1 MTEKIIILDAGS
13 QVTQLIGRRL
23 RELNVFCEIYPYN
36 KMPEIDPSIK
46 GVIISGSPCSVR
58 DANAPQIDLEG
69 IKGRLPLLGICYGA
83 QYLASK
89 FGGKV
94 EGSLAR
100 EYGRAMLNIVNG
112 ESPLLKD
119 VSMHSQV
126 WMSHGDTISAI
137 PDNAEVIASTDDVV
151 NAAFH
156 FKGEQTYA
164 VQFHPEVFHSTEGS
178 KMLAN
183 FAFGI
188 CGCKGDWT
196 PASFIDT
203 TIEELRSEV
212 GDDKVILGLSGGVDS
227 TVAAVLLNK
236 AIGHNLTC
244 IFVNNGLLRKNEF
257 EDVMNLYY
265 DMGLNVICADASK
278 EFISELKGVT
288 EPEAKRKIIGRLF
301 VETFDKYAQTIENA
315 KWLAQGTIYPDVIE
329 SAGIPGIA
337 SKIKS
342 HHNVGGLPE
351 KMHLKIVEPLKMLFK
366 DEVRR
371 VGRSLGIK
379 EELVGRHPFPGPS
392 LAIRIIGDVTEE
404 KLRVLREADDIFIS
418 GLRNYDCTGM
428 GFPSASDPRIMA
440 TNLYDAIWQ
449 AGVILL
455 PVKSVGVMGDERT
468 YENPVALRAVV
479 STDAMT
485 ADWFHFPY
493 DFLAKVSDDIINKV
507 KGVNRVVYDISS
519 KPPATIEWE

>member
-1 MTEKIIILDAGS
+1 VNKILILDFGS

-23 RELNVFCEIYPYN
+23 RELNVYCEIYPYD
-36 KMPEIDPSIK
+36 KVPALDDSVR
-46 GVIISGSPCSVR
+46 GVILSGSPCSVR
-58 DANAPQIDLEG
+58 DANAPQVDLG
-69 IKGRLPLLGICYGA
+69 LFRGKFPLLGICYGA
-83 QYLASK
+83 QYIAHRC
-89 FGGKV
+89 GGKV

-100 EYGRAMLNIVNG
+100 EYGRAMLDVVRAD
-112 ESPLLKD
+112 SPLLEGL
-119 VSMHSQV
+119 SAHSQV
-126 WMSHGDTISAI
+126 WMSHGDTISRL
-137 PDNAEVIASTDDVV
+137 PEGAEVIASTQDVA
-151 NAAFH
+151 NAAYQIP
-156 FKGEQTYA
+156 GERTYA
-164 VQFHPEVFHSTEGS
+164 VQFHPEVFHTTEGS
-178 KMLAN
+178 KILAN
-183 FAFGI
+183 FALGI
-188 CGCKGDWT
+188 CGCAGDWT
-196 PASFIDT
+196 PASFIET
-203 TIEELRSEV
+203 TVASLREQL

-227 TVAAVLLNK
+227 TVAGVLLNK

-257 EDVMNLYY
+257 EDVLESYR
-265 DMGLNVICADASK
+265 DMGLNVIGADASR
-278 EFISELKGVT
+278 EFLAELAGVE
-288 EPEAKRKIIGRLF
+288 EPERKRKVIGRLF
-301 VETFDKYAQTIENA
+301 VETFDRYAKGIENA
-315 KWLAQGTIYPDVIE
+315 RWLAQGTIYPDVIE

-351 KMHLKIVEPLKMLFK
+351 EMNLKIVEPLRMLFK

-371 VGRSLGIK
+371 VGRALGIK

-392 LAIRIIGDVTEE
+392 LAIRIIGEVNEE
-404 KLRVLREADDIFIS
+404 RLRVLREADDIFIR

-428 GFPSASDPRIMA
+428 GFPCASDPRVMA

-493 DFLAKVSDDIINKV
+493 DFLADVSNEIINKV
-507 KGVNRVVYDISS
+507 RGVNRVVYDISS

>member
-1 MTEKIIILDAGS
+1 MNKILILDFGS

-36 KMPEIDPSIK
+36 KVPVLDESVK
-46 GVIISGSPCSVR
+46 GVILSGSPCSVR
-58 DANAPQIDLEG
+58 DANAPQVDLG
-69 IKGRLPLLGICYGA
+69 LFKGKLPLLGICYGA
-83 QYLASK
+83 QYLAHRC
-89 FGGKV
+89 GGRV
-94 EGSLAR
+94 EGSIAR
-100 EYGRAMLNIVNG
+100 EYGRAMLDVVRPD
-112 ESPLLKD
+112 SPLLRG
-119 VSMHSQV
+119 VSKHSQV
-126 WMSHGDTISAI
+126 WMSHGDTISAL
-137 PDNAEVIASTDDVV
+137 PDGGEVIASTADVA
-151 NAAFH
+151 NAAYQIA
-156 FKGEQTYA
+156 GEQTYA
-164 VQFHPEVFHSTEGS
+164 VQFHPEVFHTTEGTQILS
-178 KMLAN
+178 N
-183 FAFGI
+183 FALDI
-188 CGCKGDWT
+188 CGCAGDWT
-196 PASFIDT
+196 PASFIET
-203 TIEELRSEV
+203 TVADLRARI
-212 GDDKVILGLSGGVDS
+212 GDEKVILGLSGGVDS
-227 TVAAVLLNK
+227 TVAGVLLNK

-257 EDVMNLYY
+257 EDVLASYQ
-265 DMGLNVICADASK
+265 DMGLNVIGADASK
-278 EFISELKGVT
+278 EFLSALAGVT

-301 VETFDKYAQTIENA
+301 VETFDKYARGIENA
-315 KWLAQGTIYPDVIE
+315 RWLAQGTIYPDVIE

-351 KMHLKIVEPLKMLFK
+351 EMNLKIVEPLRMLFK

-371 VGRSLGIK
+371 VGRALGIK

-392 LAIRIIGDVTEE
+392 LAIRIIGNVSEE
-404 KLRVLREADDIFIS
+404 KLRVLREADDIFIR
-418 GLRNYDCTGM
+418 GLREYDCTGM
-428 GFPSASDPRIMA
+428 GFPSASDPRLMA

-485 ADWFHFPY
+485 ADWFPFPY
-493 DFLAKVSDDIINKV
+493 DFLSKVSNEIINKV
-507 KGVNRVVYDISS
+507 RGVNRVVYDVSS

>member
-1 MTEKIIILDAGS
+1 VNKILILDFGS

-36 KMPEIDPSIK
+36 KVLALDSSVK
-46 GVIISGSPCSVR
+46 GVILSGSPCSVR
-58 DANAPQIDLEG
+58 DANAPQVDLSLFRG
-69 IKGRLPLLGICYGA
+69 KLPLLGICYGA
-83 QYLASK
+83 QYLAHCC
-89 FGGKV
+89 GGKV
-94 EGSLAR
+94 EGADSR
-100 EYGRAMLNIVNG
+100 EYGRAILDVVKAD
-112 ESPLLKD
+112 SPLLKG
-119 VSMHSQV
+119 VSAHSQV
-126 WMSHGDTISAI
+126 WMSHGDTISAL
-137 PDNAEVIASTDDVV
+137 PDGAEVIASTADVV
-151 NAAFH
+151 NAAYQFA
-156 FKGEQTYA
+156 GEPTYA
-164 VQFHPEVFHSTEGS
+164 VQFHPEVYHTAEGTQ
-178 KMLAN
+178 MLSN
-183 FAFGI
+183 FALDI
-188 CGCKGDWT
+188 CGCEGDWT
-196 PASFIDT
+196 PASFIET
-203 TIEELRSEV
+203 TLADLRRQI
-212 GDDKVILGLSGGVDS
+212 GDEKVILGLSGGVDS
-227 TVAAVLLNK
+227 TVAGVLLNK
-236 AIGHNLTC
+236 AIGHSLTC

-257 EDVMNLYY
+257 EDVLESYR
-265 DMGLNVICADASK
+265 DMGLNVIGADASAD
-278 EFISELKGVT
+278 FLRELSGVT

-301 VETFDKYAQTIENA
+301 VETFDKYAKQIENA
-315 KWLAQGTIYPDVIE
+315 RWLAQGTIYPDVIE

-351 KMHLKIVEPLKMLFK
+351 EMNLKIVEPLRMLFK

-371 VGRSLGIK
+371 VGRALGIK

-404 KLRVLREADDIFIS
+404 KLRVLREADDIFIR
-418 GLRNYDCTGM
+418 GLRSYDCTGM
-428 GFPSASDPRIMA
+428 GFPSASDPRVMA

-485 ADWFHFPY
+485 ADWFPFPY
-493 DFLAKVSDDIINKV
+493 DFLSNISNEIIRKVR
-507 KGVNRVVYDISS
+507 GVNRVVYDISS